1 MVPEWAPDAGDIVWM
16 TFDPQAGHEQA
27 GIRPALVLSVRAYNL
42 RSGLM
47 LCCPMTTQIKDYPFQ
62 VLIAGNPPHAVIADQ
77 VRSLDWRARGATLR
91 GRVPASVL
99 AETRRIVRAL
109 VGK

>member
-1 MVPEWAPDAGDIVWM
+1 MVPEWAPDAGDVIWM

-27 GIRPALVLSVRAYNL
+27 GTRPALVLSVRAYNL

-47 LCCPMTTQIKDYPFQ
+47 ICCPMTTQVKAYPFQ
-62 VLIAGNPPHAVIADQ
+62 VLLPGNPPYAVIADQ
-77 VRSLDWRARGATLR
+77 VRSLDWRARGATPR